1 MTDLSIKEAG
11 LLCFYLGDGKD
22 VITQWFIYIYIY
34 EYTTYIYI
42 YIEYIYILLKLK
54 N

>member
-42 YIEYIYILLKLK
+42 YRIYIYTT
-54 N
+54 